1 MNKGGPMAFP
11 ISIGV
16 CAGIGMVLTLAIYGP
31 QAMVW
36 GLIGGA
42 ALGSILGL
50 VNLSGSREQ

>member
-1 MNKGGPMAFP
+1 MTFP
-11 ISIGV
+11 ISTGV
-16 CAGIGMVLTLAIYGP
+16 FAGIGMVLTLAIYGP